1 MADLDLQIRGRES
14 HKIFFSALRASVWSK
29 NKGGP
34 PLDSPLVHKGRVDYV
49 HRLNIRGYPRTSRS
63 PNITLRFLH
72 ITLKLAALIT
82 LRRFPSGVGGF
93 SLYIEPSGRQNVKKP

>member
-1 MADLDLQIRGRES
+1 M
-14 HKIFFSALRASVWSK
+14 
-29 NKGGP
+29 
-34 PLDSPLVHKGRVDYV
+34 